1 MLVSSGWRC
10 WEGGAWRVDV
20 FPRCW
25 HAAGETDELCGC
37 QTARG
42 SLGMFNQMDAGEYFH
57 CVKRR
62 GEKPSEPRR
71 SHSQFLNCVSLI
83 ESGPPAHYEE
93 CLRFV
98 FFCAAGS
105 AVWQLIASFLKL
117 PVSGTH
123 CIVGATIG
131 FSMVAIGTKGVQW
144 MQLVKIGNALRPSS
158 VCSVLNPARCNLRP
172 NYREVFLRPVPA
184 EPNIFAASFSFC
196 RKHHLIM
203 LPARTTPSANKPW
216 NKYVINMS

>member
-10 WEGGAWRVDV
+10 WGWGAGGWMYSHGVDMQQEKQMS
-20 FPRCW
+20 C
-25 HAAGETDELCGC
+25 AAVRRQGAHSECLIRWMPGNIFIVWNDEEK
-37 QTARG
+37 
-42 SLGMFNQMDAGEYFH
+42 S
-57 CVKRR
+57 RR
-62 GEKPSEPRR
+62 NLVGPT
-71 SHSQFLNCVSLI
+71 QFLNCVSLI